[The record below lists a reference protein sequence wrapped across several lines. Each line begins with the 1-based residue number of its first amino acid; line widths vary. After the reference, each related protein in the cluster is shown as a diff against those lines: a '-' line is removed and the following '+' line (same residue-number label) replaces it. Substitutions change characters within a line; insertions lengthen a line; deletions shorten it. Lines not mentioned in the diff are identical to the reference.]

1 MEKKRTIEVKF
12 KCKQGAEDLFYSPE
26 TKRVYARQPAN
37 VDDIVF
43 WYTTCKWSQGYEA
56 DCPIRA
62 GITMRVLDYKG
73 KVCFRETLEPDTW
86 NGGTSA
92 KKKGRFYDETLKKLA
107 RSVERQNHLKSY
119 EDWSKWLCSF
129 QEQFGNKDYRDNWLH
144 WNVLTVSD
152 EKIAEYELLDGPAY
166 LYKQTRKHEI
176 CGKEWVEYEIRDK
189 DDDVLAICG
198 YKFRGGLK

>member
-1 MEKKRTIEVKF
+1 
-12 KCKQGAEDLFYSPE
+12 
-26 TKRVYARQPAN
+26 

-73 KVCFRETLEPDTW
+73 KVRFRETLEPDTW

-107 RSVERQNHLKSY
+107 RSVERQNRLKSY

-129 QEQFGNKDYRDNWLH
+129 QERFGNKDYRDNWLH

-198 YKFRGGLK
+198 YKFRGGSK